1 MPQEPGEKP
10 QALVIEDHPDIAD
23 IFVRSLKDAGF
34 ETTLFQDGFDALR
47 YLKTTVP
54 AVVSLDLHLP
64 EISGMDILQEIRD
77 DERLAETRVILVTA
91 DQHLAKTVEKDADLV
106 LLKPVSF
113 VQLRDLA
120 ARIAAK
126 LD

>member
-1 MPQEPGEKP
+1 MSQDAGEKL

-23 IFVRSLKDAGF
+23 IFMRSLTAGGF
-34 ETTLFQDGFDALR
+34 ETELFQDGFDALR

-54 AVVSLDLHLP
+54 AVVCLDLHLP
-64 EISGMDILQEIRD
+64 EISGLDILEAIRS

-91 DQHLAKTVEKDADLV
+91 DQHLAKTVEEKADLV
-106 LLKPVSF
+106 LLKPVTF
-113 VQLRDLA
+113 TQLRDLA

-126 LD
+126 LN

>member
-1 MPQEPGEKP
+1 MPQDAGEKL

-23 IFVRSLKDAGF
+23 IFVRSLSAAGF
-34 ETTLFQDGFDALR
+34 ETTVFQDGFDALK
-47 YLKTTVP
+47 YLKTTAP

-64 EISGMDILQEIRD
+64 EISGLDILREIRD

-113 VQLRDLA
+113 TQLRDLA

>member
-1 MPQEPGEKP
+1 MPQEAGEKP
-10 QALVIEDHPDIAD
+10 RALVIEDHPDIAD
-23 IFVRSLKDAGF
+23 IFMRSLVAAGF
-34 ETTLFQDGFDALR
+34 KTTIFQDGFDALK
-47 YLKTTVP
+47 YLRTHVP
-54 AVVSLDLHLP
+54 DVISLDLHLP
-64 EISGMDILQEIRD
+64 EVSGLEILRAIRD

-91 DQHLAKTVEKDADLV
+91 DQHLAKTVEEDADLV

-113 VQLRDLA
+113 TQLRDLA

>member
-1 MPQEPGEKP
+1 MPQEEGDKP

-23 IFVRSLKDAGF
+23 IFVRSLKEAGF

-47 YLKTTVP
+47 YLRTATP

-64 EISGMDILQEIRD
+64 EISGMDILREIRN

-91 DQHLAKTVEKDADLV
+91 DQHLAKTVEQDADLV
-106 LLKPVSF
+106 LLKPVSYS
-113 VQLRDLA
+113 QLRDLA
-120 ARIAAK
+120 IRIAAK
-126 LD
+126 LG

>member
-1 MPQEPGEKP
+1 MPQDEDEKL

-23 IFVRSLKDAGF
+23 IFVRSLTAGGF
-34 ETTLFQDGFDALR
+34 ETELFQDGFDALR
-47 YLKTTVP
+47 YLRTTVP
-54 AVVSLDLHLP
+54 AVVCLDLHLP
-64 EISGMDILQEIRD
+64 EISGLDILEAIRG

-91 DQHLAKTVEKDADLV
+91 DQHLAKTVEDEADLV
-106 LLKPVSF
+106 LLKPVTF
-113 VQLRDLA
+113 TQLRDLA

>member
-1 MPQEPGEKP
+1 MPQETGKKL

-23 IFVRSLKDAGF
+23 IFVRSLTEAGF
-34 ETTLFQDGFDALR
+34 ETTLFQDGFDALK

-64 EISGMDILQEIRD
+64 EISGMDILREIRD
-77 DERLAETRVILVTA
+77 DERLTETRVILVTA
-91 DQHLAKTVEKDADLV
+91 DQHLAKTVEKEADLV

-113 VQLRDLA
+113 SQLRDLA
-120 ARIAAK
+120 TRIAAK
-126 LD
+126 LG

>member
-1 MPQEPGEKP
+1 MPQEAGEKP

-23 IFVRSLKDAGF
+23 IFVRSLSEAGF
-34 ETTLFQDGFDALR
+34 ETTLFQDGFDALK
-47 YLKTTVP
+47 YLRTTTP

-64 EISGMDILQEIRD
+64 EISGMDILREIRD
-77 DERLAETRVILVTA
+77 DERLADTRVILVTA

-113 VQLRDLA
+113 TQLRDLA